1 MDIKLIGDRIKQAR
15 ALRNYTLDDIASD
28 IGVAKSTIQRY
39 ENGLISNPKLPVLQ
53 AIAESLKVNPSWLSG
68 FDVPMIDDTAL
79 SSIVSKRLTEIEMS
93 VAQLA
98 DKANVPLHWLKSL
111 DTFTPGQFGDYEIGY
126 DWITRVADVIG
137 MQGSILRSALAK
149 QEIPVFES
157 DEPRISAKEAF
168 GSPDIMTYYNRLN
181 NLGKETATEQV
192 RLLTLD
198 NKYTSAD
205 VQPFPT
211 AVREPEPDYLKV
223 NAAQTRTDQP
233 VTQEDLDYDENLI
246 QEYFRDKE
254 KSDL

>member
-68 FDVPMIDDTAL
+68 YDVPMIDDTAL

-157 DEPRISAKEAF
+157 DEP
-168 GSPDIMTYYNRLN
+168 
-181 NLGKETATEQV
+181 
-192 RLLTLD
+192 
-198 NKYTSAD
+198 
-205 VQPFPT
+205 
-211 AVREPEPDYLKV
+211 
-223 NAAQTRTDQP
+223 
-233 VTQEDLDYDENLI
+233 
-246 QEYFRDKE
+246 
-254 KSDL
+254 